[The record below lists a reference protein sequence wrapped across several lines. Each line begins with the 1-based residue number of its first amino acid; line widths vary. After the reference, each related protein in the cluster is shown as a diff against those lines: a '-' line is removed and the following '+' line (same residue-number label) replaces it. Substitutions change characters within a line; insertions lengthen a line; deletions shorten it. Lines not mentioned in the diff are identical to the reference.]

1 MHILHTD
8 PVQFLKCWQGEFVYQ
23 SRSSSVVYHFLY
35 SRNLMLDSGMI
46 LKGEIRCWSLSG
58 IEGLT
63 TVHILY
69 ATPCICWQQY
79 SVVEIVRK
87 ANKKMNRRQ

>member
-1 MHILHTD
+1 MYQGTLQGGRVEDYRLMSIRHLH
-8 PVQFLKCWQGEFVYQ
+8 L
-23 SRSSSVVYHFLY
+23 L
-35 SRNLMLDSGMI
+35 NLIFDLGMI

-87 ANKKMNRRQ
+87 ANKQMNRRQ